1 MGVELSTR
9 IVAVGTGTGVLS
21 EHQVASWIRS
31 EDAREQ
37 DPGTVMIIDLQGTK
51 PTPGALLEL
60 VVPLREAVHGWGNVA
75 YVISSSDHATR
86 EIIGWI
92 ADANEIGVYVT
103 SSPERLAEAEPAG
116 ELSPAEAHTLEQMKR
131 MGGTLTASDLSVWID
146 VPKTAAGNR
155 LVNLARKGYV
165 LRIQQSRQK
174 GDLFVDP
181 RSIRPASPI
190 TAK

>member
-9 IVAVGTGTGVLS
+9 IVHVGTGTGVLS
-21 EHQVASWIRS
+21 EHQVVTWIRS
-31 EDAREQ
+31 EDARGH
-37 DPGTVMIIDLQGTK
+37 DPGTVTIIDLQGTK

-60 VVPLREAVHGWGNVA
+60 VVPLREAMQGWGNVA
-75 YVISSSDHATR
+75 YVISSADDATR

-92 ADANEIGVYVT
+92 ADANDIGVYVT

-131 MGGTLTASDLSVWID
+131 MGGTLTAADLSVWID

-165 LRIQQSRQK
+165 LRIQQSGQK
-174 GDLFVDP
+174 GDLFIDP
-181 RSIRPASPI
+181 RSIRPHSPVK
-190 TAK
+190 TN